1 MGEGRGQA
9 QEGSTRRCG
18 QEKKARTN
26 PNQPIPISTCLPLH
40 WTTPRLSPN
49 QDSQAPANLCK
60 HRPPSSS
67 PQERKKFSE
76 FFINLR
82 KEELGGDWSDYSIFT
97 ATAVSLLLKKR
108 GQSRPAFPQFLE
120 ILSQC
125 EKQFDSPEQF
135 IITTESQGLVLG
147 CYTGSLSCCCRS
159 SWPGASN

>member
-1 MGEGRGQA
+1 MAKSQ
-9 QEGSTRRCG
+9 RREQIQTNQSQYPHASLSIG
-18 QEKKARTN
+18 PHLASPPTKTHKPLLISANIAR
-26 PNQPIPISTCLPLH
+26 H
-40 WTTPRLSPN
+40 HRVPRR
-49 QDSQAPANLCK
+49 K
-60 HRPPSSS
+60 
-67 PQERKKFSE
+67 KKFSD